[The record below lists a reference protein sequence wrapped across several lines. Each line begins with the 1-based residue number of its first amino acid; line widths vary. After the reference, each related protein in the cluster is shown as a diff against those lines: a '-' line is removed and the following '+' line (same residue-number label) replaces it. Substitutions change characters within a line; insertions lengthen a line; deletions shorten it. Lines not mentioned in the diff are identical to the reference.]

1 MSIDTL
7 TLFIC
12 PWAVARNIR
21 FTAGTLS
28 NHLADCNPIPSSSLL
43 KSHAEIKL

>member
-12 PWAVARNIR
+12 PWAVARNI
-21 FTAGTLS
+21 S
-28 NHLADCNPIPSSSLL
+28 VSDLL
-43 KSHAEIKL
+43 QGHSQIT